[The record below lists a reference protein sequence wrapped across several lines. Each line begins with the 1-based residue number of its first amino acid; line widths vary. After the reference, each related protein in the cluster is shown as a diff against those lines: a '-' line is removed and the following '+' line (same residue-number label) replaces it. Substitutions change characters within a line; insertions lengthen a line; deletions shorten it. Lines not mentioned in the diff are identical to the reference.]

1 MMCYPNSERMYE
13 SVLNLSDALEITDRV
28 IENKKLLESFF
39 GSAVEKLGDQHL
51 LIFKLRYNHAQAL
64 YMYHFFGYDGYIA
77 DCEVAISLLK
87 QLEED
92 VVSFRCNARDQ
103 EDLVHVYHSTRELL
117 AKAQNY
123 RLE

>member
-1 MMCYPNSERMYE
+1 
-13 SVLNLSDALEITDRV
+13 
-28 IENKKLLESFF
+28 
-39 GSAVEKLGDQHL
+39 
-51 LIFKLRYNHAQAL
+51 
-64 YMYHFFGYDGYIA
+64 MYHFFGYDGYIY
-77 DCEVAISLLK
+77 DYELAIGLLK